1 MNQNE
6 WGQLRKVVVGV
17 ANNARIPETDLS
29 MRVVNYADQKTVDA
43 KVGSYPTQV
52 ITEMNQDLQILDKFL
67 SDEGVEVVRPAW
79 EPYPVSQYYQ
89 VCPRDSVFIH
99 GDVALAT
106 PMPIRARKND
116 YFGMRNLIS
125 NLTVIS
131 PEFDDSLYNEEC
143 IGNKDIL
150 ALNETAPAFDAAN
163 IIRANEHVLYLV
175 SNSGNY
181 RGADL
186 LQSYLGN
193 RATVHLLENVYS
205 YMHIDS
211 TIAFLREGLMLV
223 NPERIK
229 DRSQL
234 PEAFRSWDII
244 QAPEPTD
251 IGHYPGYCNSSPWVN
266 VNLLSVNQNLVVM
279 EENQHETRKVLERH
293 GIDCAM
299 LPMRHARTMGGTF
312 HCVTLD
318 IERDVA

>member
-1 MNQNE
+1 MSINE

-29 MRVVNYADQKTVDA
+29 MRVVNYADQETVDA
-43 KVGSYPTQV
+43 KVGYYPDQV
-52 ITEMNQDLQILDKFL
+52 IREMNEDLQKLDKFL

-79 EPYPVSQYYQ
+79 EPNPVSEYYQ
-89 VCPRDSVFIH
+89 ICPRDSVFIY

-116 YFGMRNLIS
+116 YYGMRNLIP

-131 PEFDDSLYNEEC
+131 PEFDDSLYNEDC
-143 IGNKDIL
+143 VGNKDIL

-163 IIRANEHVLYLV
+163 VLRANDDILYLV

-181 RGADL
+181 RGAEL
-186 LQSYLGN
+186 LQTYVDAKVS
-193 RATVHLLENVYS
+193 LLENVYS

-223 NPERIK
+223 HPGRIE

-234 PEAFRSWDII
+234 PEAFRGWDII
-244 QAPEPTD
+244 KAPEPTD

-266 VNLLSVNQNLVVM
+266 VNLLSVNENLVVM

-293 GIDCAM
+293 GIECAM

-318 IERDVA
+318 LERDVA

>member
-1 MNQNE
+1 MSVNE

-29 MRVVNYADQKTVDA
+29 MRVVNYADQETVDA
-43 KVGSYPTQV
+43 KVGFYPDHV
-52 ITEMNQDLQILDKFL
+52 IREMNEDLQKLDKFL
-67 SDEGVEVVRPAW
+67 SDEGVEVVRPQW
-79 EPYPVSQYYQ
+79 EPFPKSQYYQ

-116 YFGMRNLIS
+116 YLGMRNLIP

-131 PEFDDSLYNEEC
+131 SDFDDSLYNLNC
-143 IGNKDIL
+143 VGNKDIL

-163 IIRANEHVLYLV
+163 VLRANDDILYLV
-175 SNSGNY
+175 SNSGNR
-181 RGADL
+181 RGAEL
-186 LQSYLGN
+186 LQTYVDAKVS
-193 RATVHLLENVYS
+193 LLENVYS

-223 NPERIK
+223 HPGRIE

-234 PEAFRSWDII
+234 PEAFRGWDII
-244 QAPEPTD
+244 KAPEPTD
-251 IGHYPGYCNSSPWVN
+251 IGHYPGYCNASPWVN
-266 VNLLSVNQNLVVM
+266 VNLLSVNENLVVM

-293 GIDCAM
+293 GIECAM

-318 IERDVA
+318 LERDVA

>member
-1 MNQNE
+1 MSINE

-29 MRVVNYADQKTVDA
+29 MRVVNYADKETVDA
-43 KVGSYPTQV
+43 KVGPYPDQV
-52 ITEMNQDLQILDKFL
+52 IREMNEDLQILDKFL

-79 EPYPVSQYYQ
+79 EPNSVSEYYQ

-116 YFGMRNLIS
+116 YYGMRNMIP

-131 PEFDDSLYNEEC
+131 SEFDDSLYNEDC
-143 IGNKDIL
+143 VGNKDIL

-163 IIRANEHVLYLV
+163 VLRANGDILYLV

-181 RGADL
+181 RGAEL
-186 LQSYLGN
+186 LQTYVDAEVS
-193 RATVHLLENVYS
+193 LLENVYS

-223 NPERIK
+223 NPERIQ

-266 VNLLSVNQNLVVM
+266 VNLFSVNQNLVVM

-293 GIDCAM
+293 GIECAM

-318 IERDVA
+318 LERDVA

>member
-1 MNQNE
+1 MKSTNE
-6 WGQLRKVVVGV
+6 WGQLRKVIVGV

-29 MRVVNYADQKTVDA
+29 MRVVNYADQETVDA
-43 KVGSYPTQV
+43 KVGDYPHQV
-52 ITEMNQDLQILDKFL
+52 ITEMNEDLLKLSEFL
-67 SDEGVEVVRPAW
+67 CGEGVKVLRAPNASE
-79 EPYPVSQYYQ
+79 PVSEYYQ

-99 GDVALAT
+99 GDLALAT

-116 YFGMRNLIS
+116 YQGIRQYIP

-131 PEFDDSLYNEEC
+131 PNFEDSLYNENC
-143 IGNKDIL
+143 VGNKDIL

-163 IIRANEHVLYLV
+163 VLRANDDILYLV
-175 SNSGNY
+175 SNSGNR
-181 RGADL
+181 RGAEL
-186 LQSYLGN
+186 LQTYVDAKVS
-193 RATVHLLENVYS
+193 LLENVYS

-223 NPERIK
+223 HPGRIE

-234 PEAFRSWDII
+234 PEAFRGWDII
-244 QAPEPTD
+244 KAPEPTD
-251 IGHYPGYCNSSPWVN
+251 IGHYPGYCNASPWVN
-266 VNLLSVNQNLVVM
+266 VNLLSVNENLVVM

-293 GIDCAM
+293 GIECAM

-318 IERDVA
+318 LERDVA

>member
-52 ITEMNQDLQILDKFL
+52 IAEMNQDLQILDKFL

-116 YFGMRNLIS
+116 YFGMRNLIQ

-163 IIRANEHVLYLV
+163 IVRANEHVLYLV

>member
-116 YFGMRNLIS
+116 YFGMRNLIQ

-186 LQSYLGN
+186 LQSYLGS

>member
-1 MNQNE
+1 MSVNE

-29 MRVVNYADQKTVDA
+29 MRVVNYADQETVDA
-43 KVGSYPTQV
+43 KVGFYPDQV
-52 ITEMNQDLQILDKFL
+52 IREMNEDLQKLDKFL
-67 SDEGVEVVRPAW
+67 SDEGVEVVRPQW
-79 EPYPVSQYYQ
+79 EPFPKSQYYQ

-116 YFGMRNLIS
+116 YLGMRNLIP

-131 PEFDDSLYNEEC
+131 SDFDDSLYNLNC
-143 IGNKDIL
+143 VGNKDIL

-163 IIRANEHVLYLV
+163 VLRANDDILYLV
-175 SNSGNY
+175 SNSGNR
-181 RGADL
+181 RGAEL
-186 LQSYLGN
+186 LQTYVDAKVS
-193 RATVHLLENVYS
+193 LLENVYS

-223 NPERIK
+223 HPGRIE

-234 PEAFRSWDII
+234 PEAFRGWDII
-244 QAPEPTD
+244 KAPEPTD
-251 IGHYPGYCNSSPWVN
+251 IGHYPGYCNASPWVN
-266 VNLLSVNQNLVVM
+266 VNLLSVNENLVVM

-293 GIDCAM
+293 GIECAM

-318 IERDVA
+318 LERDVA

>member
-1 MNQNE
+1 MSKNE
-6 WGQLRKVVVGV
+6 WGQLRKVIVGV

-29 MRVVNYADQKTVDA
+29 MRVVNYADQETVDA
-43 KVGSYPTQV
+43 NVGFYPNQV
-52 ITEMNQDLQILDKFL
+52 IREMNEDLQQLDKFL
-67 SDEGVEVVRPAW
+67 SGEGVEVVRPQW
-79 EPYPVSQYYQ
+79 EPDPISNYYQ

-116 YFGMRNLIS
+116 YYGMRNLIP

-131 PEFDDSLYNEEC
+131 SDFNDSLYNEEC
-143 IGNKDIL
+143 VGNKDIL

-163 IIRANEHVLYLV
+163 ILRANDEILYLV
-175 SNSGNY
+175 SNSGNR
-181 RGADL
+181 RGAEL
-186 LQSYLGN
+186 LQTYVDAKVS
-193 RATVHLLENVYS
+193 LLENVYS

-223 NPERIK
+223 HPGRIK

-234 PEAFRSWDII
+234 PEAFRNWDII

-293 GIDCAM
+293 GIECAM

-318 IERDVA
+318 VDRDVA

>member
-1 MNQNE
+1 MSVNE

-29 MRVVNYADQKTVDA
+29 MRVVNYADQETVDA
-43 KVGSYPTQV
+43 KVGFYPDQV
-52 ITEMNQDLQILDKFL
+52 IREMNEDLQKLDKFL
-67 SDEGVEVVRPAW
+67 SDEGVEVVRPQW
-79 EPYPVSQYYQ
+79 EPFPKSQYYQ

-116 YFGMRNLIS
+116 YLGMRNLIP

-131 PEFDDSLYNEEC
+131 SDFDDSLYNLNC
-143 IGNKDIL
+143 VGNKDIL

-163 IIRANEHVLYLV
+163 VLRANDDILYLV
-175 SNSGNY
+175 SNSGNR
-181 RGADL
+181 RGAEL
-186 LQSYLGN
+186 LQTYVDARVS
-193 RATVHLLENVYS
+193 LLENVYS

-223 NPERIK
+223 HPGRIE

-234 PEAFRSWDII
+234 PEAFRGWDII
-244 QAPEPTD
+244 KAPEPTD
-251 IGHYPGYCNSSPWVN
+251 IGHYPGYCNASPWVN
-266 VNLLSVNQNLVVM
+266 VNLLSVNENLVVM

-293 GIDCAM
+293 GIECAM

-318 IERDVA
+318 LERDVA

>member
-116 YFGMRNLIS
+116 YFGMRNLIPS
-125 NLTVIS
+125 LTVIS

-175 SNSGNY
+175 SNMAYAATNSAGLFTLTAKSVLLYILGRFIIYYHIFLLACLLFSGSII
-181 RGADL
+181 L
-186 LQSYLGN
+186 L
-193 RATVHLLENVYS
+193 
-205 YMHIDS
+205 
-211 TIAFLREGLMLV
+211 
-223 NPERIK
+223 
-229 DRSQL
+229 
-234 PEAFRSWDII
+234 
-244 QAPEPTD
+244 
-251 IGHYPGYCNSSPWVN
+251 
-266 VNLLSVNQNLVVM
+266 
-279 EENQHETRKVLERH
+279 
-293 GIDCAM
+293 
-299 LPMRHARTMGGTF
+299 
-312 HCVTLD
+312 
-318 IERDVA
+318 

>member
-1 MNQNE
+1 MSVNE

-29 MRVVNYADQKTVDA
+29 MRVVNYADQETVDVN
-43 KVGSYPTQV
+43 VGEYPQQV
-52 ITEMNQDLQILDKFL
+52 IREMNEDLQKLDKFL
-67 SDEGVEVVRPAW
+67 SDEGVEVVRPSW
-79 EPYPVSQYYQ
+79 EPFSRSQYYQ
-89 VCPRDSVFIH
+89 VCPRDSIFIH

-116 YFGMRNLIS
+116 YYGMRNLIP

-131 PEFDDSLYNEEC
+131 SDFDDSLYNEEC
-143 IGNKDIL
+143 VGNKDIL

-163 IIRANEHVLYLV
+163 VLRANDEILYLV
-175 SNSGNY
+175 SNSGNR
-181 RGADL
+181 RGAEL
-186 LQSYLGN
+186 LQTYVDAKVS
-193 RATVHLLENVYS
+193 LLENVYS

-223 NPERIK
+223 HPGRIE

-234 PEAFRSWDII
+234 PEAFRGWDII
-244 QAPEPTD
+244 KAPEPTD

-266 VNLLSVNQNLVVM
+266 VNLLSVNENLVVM
-279 EENQHETRKVLERH
+279 EENQQETRKVLERH
-293 GIDCAM
+293 GIECAM

-318 IERDVA
+318 LERDVA

>member
-1 MNQNE
+1 MSVNE

-29 MRVVNYADQKTVDA
+29 MRVVNYADQEIVDA
-43 KVGSYPTQV
+43 NVGYYPEQV
-52 ITEMNQDLQILDKFL
+52 IREMNEDLQKLDKFL
-67 SDEGVEVVRPAW
+67 SDEGVEVVRPQW
-79 EPYPVSQYYQ
+79 EPFPQSNYYQ

-116 YFGMRNLIS
+116 YLGMRNLIP

-131 PEFDDSLYNEEC
+131 PNFDDSLYNEDC
-143 IGNKDIL
+143 VGNKDIL

-163 IIRANEHVLYLV
+163 VLRANDNILYLV
-175 SNSGNY
+175 SNSGNR
-181 RGADL
+181 RGAEL
-186 LQSYLGN
+186 LQTYVDARVS
-193 RATVHLLENVYS
+193 LLENVYS

-223 NPERIK
+223 HPGRIE

-234 PEAFRSWDII
+234 PEAFRGWDII
-244 QAPEPTD
+244 KAPEPTD
-251 IGHYPGYCNSSPWVN
+251 IGHYPGYCNASPWVN
-266 VNLLSVNQNLVVM
+266 VNLLSVNENLVVM

-293 GIDCAM
+293 GIECAM

-318 IERDVA
+318 LERDVV

>member
-1 MNQNE
+1 MSVNE

-29 MRVVNYADQKTVDA
+29 MRVVNYADQETVDA
-43 KVGSYPTQV
+43 NVGYYPQQV
-52 ITEMNQDLQILDKFL
+52 IREMNEDLQKLDKFL
-67 SDEGVEVVRPAW
+67 SDEGVEVVRPSW
-79 EPYPVSQYYQ
+79 EPLPRSQYYQ

-116 YFGMRNLIS
+116 YLGMSSLIP

-131 PEFDDSLYNEEC
+131 PNFDDSLYNEDC
-143 IGNKDIL
+143 VGNKDIL

-163 IIRANEHVLYLV
+163 VIRANDNILYLV
-175 SNSGNY
+175 SNSGNR
-181 RGADL
+181 RGAEL
-186 LQSYLGN
+186 LQTYVDARVS
-193 RATVHLLENVYS
+193 LLENVYS

-223 NPERIK
+223 HPGRIE

-234 PEAFRSWDII
+234 PEAFRGWDII
-244 QAPEPTD
+244 KAPEPTD
-251 IGHYPGYCNSSPWVN
+251 IGHYPGYCNASPWVN
-266 VNLLSVNQNLVVM
+266 VNLLSVNENLVVM

-293 GIDCAM
+293 GIECAM

-318 IERDVA
+318 LERDVV

>member
-1 MNQNE
+1 MSVNE

-29 MRVVNYADQKTVDA
+29 MRVVNYADQETVDA
-43 KVGSYPTQV
+43 KVGFYPDHV
-52 ITEMNQDLQILDKFL
+52 IREMNEDLQKLDKFL
-67 SDEGVEVVRPAW
+67 SDEGVEVVRPQW
-79 EPYPVSQYYQ
+79 EPFPKSQYYQ

-116 YFGMRNLIS
+116 YLGMRNLIP

-131 PEFDDSLYNEEC
+131 SDFDDSLYNLNC
-143 IGNKDIL
+143 VGNKDIL

-163 IIRANEHVLYLV
+163 VLRANDDILYLV
-175 SNSGNY
+175 SNSGNR
-181 RGADL
+181 RGAEL
-186 LQSYLGN
+186 LQTYVDARVS
-193 RATVHLLENVYS
+193 LLENVYS

-223 NPERIK
+223 HPGRIE

-234 PEAFRSWDII
+234 PEAFRGWDII
-244 QAPEPTD
+244 KAPEPTD
-251 IGHYPGYCNSSPWVN
+251 IGHYPGYCNASPWVN
-266 VNLLSVNQNLVVM
+266 VNLLSVNENLVVM

-293 GIDCAM
+293 GIECAM

-318 IERDVA
+318 LERDVA